1 MSNSNKPMSEYADD
15 FLGDHERS
23 HVLANLARQSPK
35 DRAAQREETINK
47 PSKCPSCGS
56 TWFRDETFN
65 QYRAETYSSRAGGEL
80 EVISEMPQT
89 LRVCLCGAPL
99 PPNVGGALHGGITP
113 SANMDSFGKSLK
125 AALAYLGGL
134 GADPVPTVQSML
146 KNALTQGT
154 FAEMM
159 EAMGAKVTS
168 LENQVLEIRT
178 APAGGKR
185 A

>member
-56 TWFRDETFN
+56 TWFREETFN
-65 QYRAETYSSRAGGEL
+65 QYRAETYSSPGGEL

-159 EAMGAKVTS
+159 EAMGVKVAS

-178 APAGGKR
+178 APAGRKQ

>member
-1 MSNSNKPMSEYADD
+1 MSNGSQPMSEFADD

-23 HVLANLARQSPK
+23 RVLANLARQSPQ
-35 DRAAQREETINK
+35 DRIAQREQVLNRA
-47 PSKCPSCGS
+47 SKCPSCGS
-56 TWFRDETFN
+56 TWFREETFN

-99 PPNVGGALHGGITP
+99 PPNIGGALHGGITP
-113 SANMDSFGKSLK
+113 SSNMDSFGKSLR

-134 GADPVPTVQSML
+134 SVDPVPVIQSML
-146 KNALTQGT
+146 GKALTEGM
-154 FAEMM
+154 FAENMD
-159 EAMGAKVTS
+159 ALGAKVAA
-168 LENQVLEIRT
+168 LEARLAEAKP
-178 APAGGKR
+178 APAGKK